1 MNYSKRDVAIGF
13 IIIIL
18 VVVGAFYYKKVKTN
32 KLNLIQTPAPVSI
45 VFQED
50 IENSFKFDIPDD
62 TNTFELKDVS
72 GGLPAGEAGNGRGI
86 ATDKEI
92 LADIEDPSDNY
103 FYQGWL
109 QKNDE
114 LISLGKLQIAKGG
127 WLLEYDKSKL
137 SDAEKIIISLERVFD
152 NKIEKKILEG
162 SFN

>member
-45 VFQED
+45 IFQED
-50 IENSFKFDIPDD
+50 IENSFKLDIPDD
-62 TNTFELKDVS
+62 ANTIELKDVS
-72 GGLPAGEAGNGRGI
+72 GGNGRGI
-86 ATDKEI
+86 ATEKEI

-114 LISLGKLQIAKGG
+114 LISLGQLQIAKGG

-137 SDAEKIIISLERVFD
+137 SDAEKIIISFERVFD

-162 SFN
+162 SF